1 MMDLR
6 PDNQQQWISLMI
18 LGKIRNSV
26 GSIRACRSFLSKSNN
41 NNAFISEI
49 LEYIPLSLQAEDGCC
64 FQVKLLE
71 VYEVKK

>member
-1 MMDLR
+1 
-6 PDNQQQWISLMI
+6 MI
-18 LGKIRNSV
+18 LGKIKDSV
-26 GSIRACRSFLSKSNN
+26 GSIRACRSFFSKSN

>member
-1 MMDLR
+1 MMNLR
-6 PDNQQQWISLMI
+6 PDNQHQWISLLI
-18 LGKIRNSV
+18 LGKIKNSV
-26 GSIRACRSFLSKSNN
+26 GSIGACRSLFSKSDN

-71 VYEVKK
+71 VDEVKN